1 MRGAATSAA
10 AAVAGCSAV
19 AVVAAAVAVAGRT
32 VAVAGRA
39 AAAVATVR
47 TGDAVVG
54 RAAAAVVGRA
64 AVLLG
69 ETDPTRAAVAVV
81 VGVTGRAAVAAV
93 VAVATAGRAAV
104 ELGDKLP
111 KLQSTGP
118 SGEPPRRPMSTEA
131 GIRLQKASS
140 AGLSNDLLRAPE
152 NDLGAVH
159 LGAGVPCIQLLS
171 TELRCEP
178 SKPSGADLRSGPPM
192 ASSAKS
198 GSKASIVPP
207 GPVSAVPSDE
217 QLLKVSSA
225 DLDGTEAGRELQM
238 STRAEASCETP
249 RP

>member
-1 MRGAATSAA
+1 
-10 AAVAGCSAV
+10 
-19 AVVAAAVAVAGRT
+19 
-32 VAVAGRA
+32 
-39 AAAVATVR
+39 
-47 TGDAVVG
+47 
-54 RAAAAVVGRA
+54 
-64 AVLLG
+64 
-69 ETDPTRAAVAVV
+69 
-81 VGVTGRAAVAAV
+81 
-93 VAVATAGRAAV
+93 
-104 ELGDKLP
+104 
-111 KLQSTGP
+111 
-118 SGEPPRRPMSTEA
+118 MSTEA

-217 QLLKVSSA
+217 QLLKVSGA

>member
-1 MRGAATSAA
+1 MRGAATSAV

-81 VGVTGRAAVAAV
+81 VGVTGRAAVAV
-93 VAVATAGRAAV
+93 IAVATAGRAAV

-111 KLQSTGP
+111 KLQGTGP

>member
-19 AVVAAAVAVAGRT
+19 AVVAAAVAVVGRT

-81 VGVTGRAAVAAV
+81 VGVTGRAAVAV
-93 VAVATAGRAAV
+93 IAVATAGRAAV

-111 KLQSTGP
+111 KLQGTGP

>member
-1 MRGAATSAA
+1 M
-10 AAVAGCSAV
+10 
-19 AVVAAAVAVAGRT
+19 
-32 VAVAGRA
+32 
-39 AAAVATVR
+39 
-47 TGDAVVG
+47 
-54 RAAAAVVGRA
+54 
-64 AVLLG
+64 
-69 ETDPTRAAVAVV
+69 
-81 VGVTGRAAVAAV
+81 TGRAAVAAV

-111 KLQSTGP
+111 KLQGTGP

-217 QLLKVSSA
+217 QLLKASSA
-225 DLDGTEAGRELQM
+225 DLDGTVAGSELKM